1 MNNKDLLQK
10 IKMNNFYNKSNS
22 NINELIWNLIE
33 TADETLIHSL
43 NTKLFDTYHAKLNLL
58 YNILYSTEP
67 LPIKDKKSII
77 KLFNVIAPLN
87 NEFNMGSYSWNFK
100 SSGKR
105 LFVQNS
111 ITKIDLNDYLKVH
124 YLNPIKSVLK
134 NSGITF
140 DYYQFKSNRFYRN
153 VDIVFVFDFE

>member
-1 MNNKDLLQK
+1 MDNKDFLQK
-10 IKMNNFYNKSNS
+10 IKMNNFYDKSNS
-22 NINELIWNLIE
+22 DVNELIWNSIE

-43 NTKLFDTYHAKLNLL
+43 NKKIFDTYHAKLNLL
-58 YNILYSTEP
+58 YNLLYSTDP

-77 KLFNVIAPLN
+77 KFFNIMAPLN
-87 NEFNMGSYSWNFK
+87 NEFNMGSYNWNFK
-100 SSGKR
+100 IVEKR

-111 ITKIDLNDYLKVH
+111 ITKTDLNDYLKVH

-134 NSGITF
+134 QSGVKF

>member
-1 MNNKDLLQK
+1 MNNKDFLQK
-10 IKMNNFYNKSNS
+10 IKMNNFYDKSKSNV
-22 NINELIWNLIE
+22 NELIWNSIE

-43 NTKLFDTYHAKLNLL
+43 NTKIFDTYHAKLNLL
-58 YNILYSTEP
+58 YNLLYSTEP

-77 KLFNVIAPLN
+77 KFFNVIAPLN
-87 NEFNMGSYSWNFK
+87 NEFNMGSHSWNFK
-100 SSGKR
+100 ISEKR

-134 NSGITF
+134 ISGIEF
-140 DYYQFKSNRFYRN
+140 DYYQFKSNRFYRTKN
-153 VDIVFVFDFE
+153 ITKYCI

>member
-10 IKMNNFYNKSNS
+10 IKMNNFYDKSNS
-22 NINELIWNLIE
+22 NVNELIWNSIE

-58 YNILYSTEP
+58 YNLLYSTEP
-67 LPIKDKKSII
+67 LPIKDKRSII
-77 KLFNVIAPLN
+77 KFFSVIAPLN
-87 NEFNMGSYSWNFK
+87 NEFNMGSFSWNFK
-100 SSGKR
+100 SSGTR
-105 LFVQNS
+105 LYVQNS
-111 ITKIDLNDYLKVH
+111 ITKADLNDYLKVH

-134 NSGITF
+134 QSGIKF